1 MYNKNKKNKMFST
14 ECCPELTIDSGS
26 SDAKSQLAILKG
38 HYQFKFDNDNLDQIK
53 KGFLVY
59 KNEQKAKY
67 IFKSQDG
74 IWMVRYFD
82 LSFCYYISQLD
93 IIWRIE
99 IFHIRLVPN
108 QMVLLSLP

>member
-1 MYNKNKKNKMFST
+1 M
-14 ECCPELTIDSGS
+14 
-26 SDAKSQLAILKG
+26 LKG

-74 IWMVRYFD
+74 IWMVRYIDPSFD
-82 LSFCYYISQLD
+82 IAYRKSINNAGFDY
-93 IIWRIE
+93 
-99 IFHIRLVPN
+99 
-108 QMVLLSLP
+108 